1 MRRAAPE
8 ADGADGSGEAEAEA
22 EVDPEEVRCN
32 AALTLVAAVQG
43 NRLSIEAAKKAGCV
57 GALATLLAFGAES
70 TPAYLCAMGLHALGY
85 DHEKAQEA
93 ALGYDALEGG
103 GRHSA
108 EQANLAALRAVWLL
122 KSEPQGWSP
131 FPSNSR
137 TLRRS
142 LGMDGAEATGAPAAA
157 PAALAPV
164 PEAAP
169 PAAAP
174 PDSKAA
180 RREQRRAQHDAAHR
194 QHHQWAGH
202 ADEE

>member
-1 MRRAAPE
+1 MLPPLISGASRPNPGASPSAFAAALDAAGGGRPE

-122 KSEPQGWSP
+122 KSEPQSQ
-131 FPSNSR
+131 
-137 TLRRS
+137 
-142 LGMDGAEATGAPAAA
+142 
-157 PAALAPV
+157 
-164 PEAAP
+164 P
-169 PAAAP
+169 P
-174 PDSKAA
+174 
-180 RREQRRAQHDAAHR
+180 
-194 QHHQWAGH
+194 G
-202 ADEE
+202 